1 MRRNA
6 QFSPLNAIRV
16 KPFTGDMN
24 SLQNFR
30 EHFFSRRNSR
40 PEFKGDTLQE
50 SELNALFVQQ
60 GGFKKWLIDKTKKV

>member
-1 MRRNA
+1 
-6 QFSPLNAIRV
+6 
-16 KPFTGDMN
+16 MN

-60 GGFKKWLIDKTKKV
+60 GGFKKWLIDKTKKVLRDFILFAMLYFQA